1 MATTEIQDS
10 TLGHEARI
18 WAQGP
23 KLFIIDARNGLERRH
38 LQNWLHSTLPEGGP
52 DQTLNSVSLK
62 ITDQPSAQRLAAL
75 SEKLKMDPETLVI
88 PVRIAWRIPKFEESK
103 PLTIRQLIFG
113 DPRLPGRLRAQMILM
128 KDKRRAQCLLGKPA
142 TIGELQARFEHMTHL
157 REAAED
163 TDNAKQFAEFVTQ
176 QAGLVLDMAERGVR
190 GSRYKVPKYVAEGLR
205 ASPKY
210 QRALKELSEE
220 TGKSLP
226 ELRKEAR
233 TYMQELISRPNP
245 LFIDIKAKF
254 DRFLMSLGYDDEIV
268 IDPAEVDRLREITRN
283 HPTLV
288 TFTHK
293 TYLDGIT
300 PTDLSYRNDLPMLHI
315 FGGINLAFFGLG
327 TLLRRSGGIFIRRK
341 FQDNKLYKLVF
352 RQYTSYLLEK
362 RFPMTWAFEG
372 TRSRLGKL
380 MPPKLGIF
388 KYVIDS
394 AHSNDIEN
402 LHFVPF
408 VTSFDLI
415 RDVEE
420 YATEQT
426 GRKKTAESFSW
437 FIGYLRSLREPMG
450 RVYVD
455 IGAPVIVEK
464 APDPNDRLAMSKI
477 AFEVAVQANR
487 VTPLTTTSLMCTC
500 LLAAAPRG
508 MTASELRA
516 AIRYFVDWAQKR
528 DIRITKDLA
537 SMNFDHIRKSVDTLV
552 DSDLIIRYDAG
563 EEDIYAIEPDKHPL
577 ASYYRNTIIHHFLYR
592 AIIDLS
598 LMKAREAQDNAGE
611 ENLVEI
617 FWNETEYLRDLL
629 KFEFFF
635 PSKDQYREAIIKELT
650 LVDAQWEAH
659 LSSGGVSL
667 RKLFRRFQ
675 PYFAHAVFLP
685 FIESYTVV
693 FEILA
698 RQRPGDDIDEDHF
711 VEKALQA
718 GRQAYMLRRITSE
731 ASIGKILF
739 ENGFKLAAN
748 KGLTETST
756 PNIIQERK
764 RMLKEFRTLSTRMES
779 LRLQTVALGE
789 HNLNQDK

>member
-1 MATTEIQDS
+1 MDTAHQDKAQ
-10 TLGHEARI
+10 GHEARI

-38 LQNWLHSTLPEGGP
+38 LTNWLHSTLPEGGP
-52 DQTLNSVSLK
+52 GQTLNSVSLK
-62 ITDQPSAQRLAAL
+62 ITDQPSSQKLERLA
-75 SEKLKMDPETLVI
+75 EKLGMDPETLVV
-88 PVRIAWRIPKFEESK
+88 PVRIAWRIPRFEESK
-103 PLTIRQLIFG
+103 PLTMRQLMFG
-113 DPRLPGRLRAQMILM
+113 DPRLPGPLRARMILM
-128 KDKRRAQCLLGKPA
+128 KNKRRAHCILGKPA
-142 TIGELQARFEHMTHL
+142 TIAELKARFDQVGQTQPAMNETQQDDPF
-157 REAAED
+157 AA
-163 TDNAKQFAEFVTQ
+163 FVTR
-176 QAGLVLDMAERGVR
+176 QAGLVLDMAERGLR

-210 QRALKELSEE
+210 QLALKELAEDSG
-220 TGKSLP
+220 TP
-226 ELRKEAR
+226 IAELRKEAR
-233 TYMQELISRPNP
+233 TYMQELISRPSP
-245 LFIDIKAKF
+245 LFIDLKAKL
-254 DRFLMSLGYDDEIV
+254 DRFMISLGYDEEVVVKQEEI
-268 IDPAEVDRLREITRN
+268 DRLREITRN

-293 TYLDGIT
+293 TYMDGLT

-341 FQDNKLYKLVF
+341 FQDNQLYKLVF

-394 AHSNDIEN
+394 AHNNDIEN
-402 LHFVPF
+402 LHFIPF

-426 GRKKTAESFSW
+426 GRKKKAESFSW

-450 RVYVD
+450 RVYID
-455 IGAPVIVEK
+455 IGEPVIVKK

-500 LLAAAPRG
+500 LLASAPRG

-516 AIRYFVDWAQKR
+516 AIRYFTHWAEKR
-528 DIRITKDLA
+528 GIRITDDLA
-537 SMNFDHIRKSVDTLV
+537 SMDFNKISKSVDTLV
-552 DSDLIIRYDAG
+552 DSGLITRFDVG
-563 EEDIYAIEPDKHPL
+563 EEAIYVIEPDKHPL
-577 ASYYRNTIIHHFLYR
+577 ASYYRNTIIHHFMYK

-598 LMKAREAQDNAGE
+598 LVKAKEMQDDLDGQT
-611 ENLVEI
+611 LTDV
-617 FWNETEYLRDLL
+617 FWTETDHLRDLF

-635 PSKDQYREAIIKELT
+635 PSKNQYREDIIKELAII
-650 LVDAQWEAH
+650 DPDWEDH
-659 LSSGGVSL
+659 LSAGGAPL
-667 RKLFRRFQ
+667 RRLVRGFQ

-698 RQRPGDDIDEDHF
+698 GLRPGDEVDEKHF
-711 VEKALQA
+711 VETALNA
-718 GRQAYMLRRITSE
+718 GRQAYLLRRITSE

-756 PNIIQERK
+756 PEIIKERK
-764 RMLKEFRTLSTRMES
+764 RMLKEFRTLSTRMEN
-779 LRLQTVALGE
+779 LRLQTVALGKQS
-789 HNLNQDK
+789 LN